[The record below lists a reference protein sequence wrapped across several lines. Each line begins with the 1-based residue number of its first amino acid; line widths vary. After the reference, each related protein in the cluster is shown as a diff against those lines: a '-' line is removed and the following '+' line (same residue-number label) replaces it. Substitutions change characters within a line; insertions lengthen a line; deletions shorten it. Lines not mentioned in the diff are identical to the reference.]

1 MKLKWNLN
9 QTETSL
15 LENITN
21 MGESNNREKN
31 STKQSVICGG
41 FFKKFIFCS
50 TKKARFD
57 KSTKKERN
65 FSVINK
71 YYDFLKDII
80 FFRNFNV

>member
-21 MGESNNREKN
+21 IGESNNREKTAQN
-31 STKQSVICGG
+31 NQWFAGD
-41 FFKKFIFCS
+41 FFKKFMFCS

-65 FSVINK
+65 FSAINK

>member
-21 MGESNNREKN
+21 MGESNNGEKN
-31 STKQSVICGG
+31 QHKTISDLQRI
-41 FFKKFIFCS
+41 FLKKKVMFCS

-57 KSTKKERN
+57 KSTKKVRK
-65 FSVINK
+65 FSAINK
-71 YYDFLKDII
+71 YYDF
-80 FFRNFNV
+80 

>member
-21 MGESNNREKN
+21 IGESNNREKN

-41 FFKKFIFCS
+41 FFKKFMFCS

-65 FSVINK
+65 FSENK
-71 YYDFLKDII
+71 QILRFFKRYYIL
-80 FFRNFNV
+80 